1 MIYPTTYEAGTI
13 VQYKVNDYII
23 KYFHVVS
30 DNGDTLTLQQR
41 ENIVYDTMWYEDA
54 SDNTKEP
61 LTILSAL
68 ENATSTWTNVSDQT
82 YTLGST
88 TFKDNA
94 YTGCSYDSTNKVF
107 NCTMNRYTLGP
118 RTAKA
123 RMITV
128 QEASH
133 LGCLGYVEGWI
144 NC

>member
-68 ENATSTWTNVSDQT
+68 ENATST
-82 YTLGST
+82 
-88 TFKDNA
+88 
-94 YTGCSYDSTNKVF
+94 
-107 NCTMNRYTLGP
+107 
-118 RTAKA
+118 
-123 RMITV
+123 
-128 QEASH
+128 
-133 LGCLGYVEGWI
+133 
-144 NC
+144 